1 MQEAERLLRQQATD
15 AAKEKRLVKHGRQKS
30 TAAPLDAKDE
40 DVEDMP
46 LAQRVRKQSGSR
58 QVPY

>member
-1 MQEAERLLRQQATD
+1 MD

-30 TAAPLDAKDE
+30 TAAALDAKDE

-58 QVPY
+58 QVPF